1 MCVYSGI
8 ISNVLYPVE
17 KERVNKLQKTKFSV
31 FVDETADICN
41 EKWMT
46 FFVRYVDPETLD
58 IRSQLVK
65 LINIDARD
73 SSAEK
78 IFDAFKCELRELNI
92 PILNIIALSCDN
104 ASVMTGK
111 HSSFKTKLEKMCTN
125 LLTFPCPCHSAALAA
140 HAACTKIPS
149 FCDKFKKKIANY
161 INSSPKFS
169 AIFHGFCDSFQK
181 KIS

>member
-46 FFVRYVDPETLD
+46 FFVRYVDPDTLD
-58 IRSQLVK
+58 IRLQLVK

-78 IFDAFKCELRELNI
+78 L
-92 PILNIIALSCDN
+92 P
-104 ASVMTGK
+104 
-111 HSSFKTKLEKMCTN
+111 
-125 LLTFPCPCHSAALAA
+125 
-140 HAACTKIPS
+140 
-149 FCDKFKKKIANY
+149 
-161 INSSPKFS
+161 
-169 AIFHGFCDSFQK
+169 
-181 KIS
+181 